1 MSILFVE
8 PDYYSRYPPL
18 GLLKLASY
26 HRSYGDDIQY
36 ARGISDK
43 VNQPDSVEITSL
55 FTYSWKPVHEAIDY
69 YHHRFS
75 QAEIKVGGIYATLM
89 PNHIRHYFPFIKIHQ
104 GLFPKAENLLPA
116 YDILNWV
123 DKWKGWDRS
132 IVFTSRGCIRKCQFC
147 VVPKVEGGMRDQKPS
162 ILDLMHPS
170 HKKVTIWDNN
180 FLASPY
186 AKSMLKELIDHGI
199 ETDFNQGLDARL
211 MDEETAALLSDVKS
225 KSIHMAYDWPWEG
238 PYIQKAINLLGNA
251 GYKKK
256 NLIFYMLYNFWD
268 EQHKKGDTP
277 EDFLLRLKN
286 LMKWGASVYPMRF
299 IPLNSLTRTGYVS
312 PLWTPE
318 KLEMIADARRV
329 LGFAGTWVPYK
340 ALADKFLYSDTFEQA
355 MELRPIKSSARNKV
369 PAPIIFNF
377 F

>member
-1 MSILFVE
+1 MRILEVE
-8 PDYYSRYPPL
+8 PSYYSKYPPL
-18 GLLKLASY
+18 GLLKLGKMEE
-26 HRSYGDDIQY
+26 RSWN
-36 ARGISDK
+36 RVFL
-43 VNQPDSVEITSL
+43 VNGTQQVDFKPSKIYITSL
-55 FTYSWKPVHEAIDY
+55 FTYSWKPVHDAIEF
-69 YHHRFS
+69 YHNQFS
-75 QAEIKVGGIYATLM
+75 DVPIYVGGIYATLM
-89 PNHIRHYFPFIKIHQ
+89 PGNIKKAFPYARIHL
-104 GLFPKAENLLPA
+104 GLYPEAENLLPA
-116 YDILNWV
+116 YHLLKQV
-123 DKWKGWDRS
+123 DKWKDWDRS

-199 ETDFNQGLDARL
+199 EADFNQGLDARL

-256 NLIFYMLYNFWD
+256 NLIFYMLYNFWY

-286 LMKWGASVYPMRF
+286 LVKWGASVYPMRF
-299 IPLNSLTRTGYVS
+299 IPLNSLTRAGYVS
-312 PLWTPE
+312 PLWDPE

-355 MELRPIKSSARNKV
+355 MELRPKKMETV
-369 PAPIIFNF
+369 PYVVQSHH
-377 F
+377 

>member
-1 MSILFVE
+1 MRILLVE
-8 PDYYSRYPPL
+8 PSYYSMYPPL
-18 GLLKLASY
+18 GLLKLGRLEERKWSEIRLV
-26 HRSYGDDIQY
+26 HGDEV
-36 ARGISDK
+36 ISDFT
-43 VNQPDSVEITSL
+43 PDKIYVTSL
-55 FTYSWKPVHEAIDY
+55 FTYSWKQVHESIEF
-69 YHHRFS
+69 YHNMFPR
-75 QAEIKVGGIYATLM
+75 AEMQVGGIYATLM
-89 PNHIRHYFPFIKIHQ
+89 PQHVQRKFPYVKVHL
-104 GLFPKAENLLPA
+104 GLVNEAENLLPA
-116 YDILNWV
+116 YHLLKQV
-123 DKWKGWDRS
+123 EKWKDWDRS

-147 VVPKVEGGMRDQKPS
+147 VVPKVEGGMRDEKPS

-186 AKSMLKELIDHGI
+186 AKSMLRELRDNRI
-199 ETDFNQGLDARL
+199 EADFNQGLDARL
-211 MDEETAALLSDVKS
+211 MDEETANLLADVKS

-238 PYIQKAINLLGNA
+238 PYIQKAINLLGDA

-256 NLIFYMLYNFWD
+256 NLIFYMLHNFWD

-312 PLWTPE
+312 PLWSIE

-340 ALADKFLYSDTFEQA
+340 ALVDKFLNSDTFEQA
-355 MELRPIKSSARNKV
+355 MELRPKRTQAMIQ
-369 PAPIIFNF
+369 PYPIQG
-377 F
+377 

>member
-1 MSILFVE
+1 MRILFVE